1 MNISLGLSNRAACWW
16 KLLEEILTVVE
27 VQHWQLCGS
36 VSLSAG
42 VSCHRFL
49 SSLLSQWCSSLIR
62 CWGCQVESRSTE
74 RSVKPAGNLYI
85 LGWEAA
91 AALEL
96 PCCQERKSSCLW
108 VRLVGI
114 SGKLFTWLDVCLLL
128 SQMQPL
134 PQDVQS
140 PLAAVEFVK
149 VKYCW
154 FHILKWL
161 RIFFFRLYWEKKSYN
176 QIPSWSDD
184 DHWCKSWFMRQHL
197 WPLVSFCISS
207 KLIKLW

>member
-1 MNISLGLSNRAACWW
+1 M
-16 KLLEEILTVVE
+16 VE

-42 VSCHRFL
+42 VSCHCFL

-62 CWGCQVESRSTE
+62 CWGCQVESWSTVQ
-74 RSVKPAGNLYI
+74 SVKPAGNLYI
-85 LGWEAA
+85 QGWEAA

-96 PCCQERKSSCLW
+96 PCCQARKSSCLW

-128 SQMQPL
+128 IPMQPL
-134 PQDVQS
+134 RQDVQS

-149 VKYCW
+149 VKYFW
-154 FHILKWL
+154 FYILKWL
-161 RIFFFRLYWEKKSYN
+161 RIFFFLDYTERRRVTTRFLPEVMMIIDVSPGWWGN
-176 QIPSWSDD
+176 ICG
-184 DHWCKSWFMRQHL
+184 HWCHFAL
-197 WPLVSFCISS
+197 AVS
-207 KLIKLW
+207 